1 MIDSIDLNADLGE
14 DETAEGIARDVG
26 MMEIVSSC
34 NIACGGHAGSPEL
47 AARMLAAALQHKVA
61 PGAHPSYPDREN
73 FGRVSMAIAPDELAA
88 SLHAQVQL
96 MLDAAKQTGAIIT
109 HIKPHGA
116 LYNDGQDSEILS
128 RILVDLAKTHQ
139 LPLVG
144 MAPSAL
150 RDHARDQN
158 IRFIAEAFVDRRYD
172 KNVRLVPR
180 SQTDAVIADQQERL
194 AQGLALAEGRPIKI
208 AGGEELQ
215 ISADTLCLHSDSNG
229 ALKTAQLMRLELERH
244 GIAVGVPK
252 S

>member
-1 MIDSIDLNADLGE
+1 MNGSIDLNADLGE
-14 DETAEGIARDVG
+14 DESAEGIARDIA

-34 NIACGGHAGSPEL
+34 NIACGGHAGSQEL
-47 AARMLAAALQHKVA
+47 AVRMLAAALQHKVA

-88 SLHAQVQL
+88 SLHAQVQ
-96 MLDAAKQTGAIIT
+96 MLLEAANQTGAIIT

-128 RILVDLAKTHQ
+128 RILVDLANTHQ

-150 RDHARDQN
+150 RKHAGSKN
-158 IRFIAEAFVDRRYD
+158 IKFIAEAFVDRRYD
-172 KNVRLVPR
+172 ANARLVPR
-180 SQTDAVIADQQERL
+180 SQPDAVLAEQQERL

-208 AGGEELQ
+208 AGGQQLE
-215 ISADTLCLHSDSNG
+215 IPADTLCLHSDSKG
-229 ALKTAQLMRLELERH
+229 ALKTAQLMRAELERH
-244 GIAVGVPK
+244 GIGVEAPQI
-252 S
+252 